1 MKILATVSEMRCSA
15 TIYIDYVQYTALLAT
30 TNSGMMYLCWH
41 TKPRTENSGLW
52 IIEANLTNVSCDTTY
67 VKDLSYNDKHKML
80 FINYKGPAKEME
92 NCWSDGP
99 HETHDIDE
107 CITMSFSK
115 NSYER
120 LQKHLER
127 LGFKK

>member
-1 MKILATVSEMRCSA
+1 MKILATVSEMYCSV
-15 TIYIDYVQYTALLAT
+15 TIYIDYVQYTASLT
-30 TNSGMMYLCWH
+30 ITNSGMMHLCWY

-52 IIEANLTNVSCDTTY
+52 RIEANLTNVSCDTTY

-80 FINYKGPAKEME
+80 FINYKGPAEEIE
-92 NCWSDGP
+92 NCWSDSA

>member
-1 MKILATVSEMRCSA
+1 MTMHLYPNIR
-15 TIYIDYVQYTALLAT
+15 IDDIKYTGTMGLTKGGVITLHW
-30 TNSGMMYLCWH
+30 Y
-41 TKPRTENSGLW
+41 TKPIASHTLYW
-52 IIEANLTNVSCDTTY
+52 KLTTNLTNVSCDTTY

-80 FINYKGPAKEME
+80 FINYKGPVDELL
-92 NCWSDGP
+92 NYWSGDA

-115 NSYER
+115 TSYER